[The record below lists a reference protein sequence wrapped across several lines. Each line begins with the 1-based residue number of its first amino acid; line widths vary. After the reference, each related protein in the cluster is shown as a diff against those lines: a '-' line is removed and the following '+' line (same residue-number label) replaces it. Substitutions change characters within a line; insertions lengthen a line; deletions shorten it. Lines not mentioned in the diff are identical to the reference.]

1 MGVDRMIENII
12 NGIMEDLDNRRGL
25 GFDNIDDDVIEEIK
39 DSWKNIIKSEF
50 EKVDEL
56 EEEDVLKQV
65 ILDYFKIGG
74 NRIRIRKYKNTSNK

>member
-1 MGVDRMIENII
+1 MGVDRMIENIV

-74 NRIRIRKYKNTSNK
+74 NI

>member
-1 MGVDRMIENII
+1 MGVDRMIENIV

-25 GFDNIDDDVIEEIK
+25 GFDNIDDDIIEEIK

-74 NRIRIRKYKNTSNK
+74 NM

>member
-1 MGVDRMIENII
+1 MGVDRMIENIV

-56 EEEDVLKQV
+56 EEEDVLKQI
-65 ILDYFKIGG
+65 ILDYFKMGG
-74 NRIRIRKYKNTSNK
+74 NI

>member
-1 MGVDRMIENII
+1 MGVDRMIENIV

-56 EEEDVLKQV
+56 EEEDILKQA

-74 NRIRIRKYKNTSNK
+74 NV

>member
-1 MGVDRMIENII
+1 MGVYRMIENIV

-56 EEEDVLKQV
+56 EEEDILKQV

-74 NRIRIRKYKNTSNK
+74 NM

>member
-1 MGVDRMIENII
+1 MGVDKMIENII

-56 EEEDVLKQV
+56 EEADVLKQV

-74 NRIRIRKYKNTSNK
+74 NM

>member
-1 MGVDRMIENII
+1 MGVDRMIENIV

-50 EKVDEL
+50 KKVDEL

-74 NRIRIRKYKNTSNK
+74 NM

>member
-1 MGVDRMIENII
+1 MGVDRMIENIV
-12 NGIMEDLDNRRGL
+12 NGIIEDLDNRRGL
-25 GFDNIDDDVIEEIK
+25 GFDNINDDIIEEIK

-56 EEEDVLKQV
+56 EEDDVLKQV

-74 NRIRIRKYKNTSNK
+74 NM

>member
-50 EKVDEL
+50 EKVDKL
-56 EEEDVLKQV
+56 DDNDILKQV

-74 NRIRIRKYKNTSNK
+74 NM

>member
-1 MGVDRMIENII
+1 MGVDRMIENIV

-25 GFDNIDDDVIEEIK
+25 GFDNIDDDIIEEIK

-56 EEEDVLKQV
+56 EEADVLKQV

-74 NRIRIRKYKNTSNK
+74 NM

>member
-1 MGVDRMIENII
+1 MGVDRMIENIV

-25 GFDNIDDDVIEEIK
+25 GFDNIDDNVIEEIK

-56 EEEDVLKQV
+56 EEADILKQV

-74 NRIRIRKYKNTSNK
+74 NI

>member
-56 EEEDVLKQV
+56 EDNDILKQV

-74 NRIRIRKYKNTSNK
+74 NM

>member
-1 MGVDRMIENII
+1 MGVDRMIENIV

-25 GFDNIDDDVIEEIK
+25 GFDNIDDDVIKEIK

-56 EEEDVLKQV
+56 EEEDILKQV

-74 NRIRIRKYKNTSNK
+74 NM

>member
-25 GFDNIDDDVIEEIK
+25 GFDNIDDDIIEEIK

-56 EEEDVLKQV
+56 EDNDILKQV

-74 NRIRIRKYKNTSNK
+74 NM

>member
-1 MGVDRMIENII
+1 MGVDRMIENIV

-25 GFDNIDDDVIEEIK
+25 GFDNIDDDIIEEIK

-56 EEEDVLKQV
+56 EEADILKQV

-74 NRIRIRKYKNTSNK
+74 NM

>member
-1 MGVDRMIENII
+1 MGVDKMIENIV

-74 NRIRIRKYKNTSNK
+74 NM

>member
-1 MGVDRMIENII
+1 MGVDKMIENII

-74 NRIRIRKYKNTSNK
+74 NM

>member
-56 EEEDVLKQV
+56 EEADILKQV

-74 NRIRIRKYKNTSNK
+74 NM

>member
-1 MGVDRMIENII
+1 MGIDRMIENII

-25 GFDNIDDDVIEEIK
+25 GFNNIDDDVIEEIK

-50 EKVDEL
+50 EKVDKL
-56 EEEDVLKQV
+56 DDNDILKQV

-74 NRIRIRKYKNTSNK
+74 NM

>member
-1 MGVDRMIENII
+1 MGIARMIENII

-25 GFDNIDDDVIEEIK
+25 GFDNIDDDIVEEIK

-50 EKVDEL
+50 EKVDKL
-56 EEEDVLKQV
+56 DDNDILKQV

-74 NRIRIRKYKNTSNK
+74 NM

>member
-1 MGVDRMIENII
+1 MGVDRMIENIV

-50 EKVDEL
+50 GKVDEL

-74 NRIRIRKYKNTSNK
+74 NM

>member
-1 MGVDRMIENII
+1 MGVDRMIENIV

-25 GFDNIDDDVIEEIK
+25 GFDNIDDDVMEEIK
-39 DSWKNIIKSEF
+39 ESWRNIIKSEF

-56 EEEDVLKQV
+56 EEADVLKQV

-74 NRIRIRKYKNTSNK
+74 NM

>member
-12 NGIMEDLDNRRGL
+12 NGIMEDLDDCRGL

-56 EEEDVLKQV
+56 EEADILKQV

-74 NRIRIRKYKNTSNK
+74 NM

>member
-25 GFDNIDDDVIEEIK
+25 GFDNIDDDVVEEIK

-56 EEEDVLKQV
+56 EDNDVLKQV

-74 NRIRIRKYKNTSNK
+74 NM

>member
-39 DSWKNIIKSEF
+39 DIWKNIIISEF

-56 EEEDVLKQV
+56 EDNDVLKQV

-74 NRIRIRKYKNTSNK
+74 NM

>member
-1 MGVDRMIENII
+1 MGVDRMIENIV
-12 NGIMEDLDNRRGL
+12 NGILEDLDNRRGL

-65 ILDYFKIGG
+65 ILDYFKMGG
-74 NRIRIRKYKNTSNK
+74 NM

>member
-1 MGVDRMIENII
+1 MGVDKMIENII

-56 EEEDVLKQV
+56 EDNDVLKQV

-74 NRIRIRKYKNTSNK
+74 NM

>member
-1 MGVDRMIENII
+1 MGVDKMIENIV

-39 DSWKNIIKSEF
+39 DNWKNIIKSEF

-74 NRIRIRKYKNTSNK
+74 NM

>member
-1 MGVDRMIENII
+1 MGVDRMIENIV

-25 GFDNIDDDVIEEIK
+25 GFDNIDDDVIKEIK

-74 NRIRIRKYKNTSNK
+74 NM

>member
-1 MGVDRMIENII
+1 MGVDRMIENIV

-56 EEEDVLKQV
+56 EEADILKQV

-74 NRIRIRKYKNTSNK
+74 NM

>member
-1 MGVDRMIENII
+1 MGVDRMIENIV

-25 GFDNIDDDVIEEIK
+25 GFDNIDDNVIEEIK

-56 EEEDVLKQV
+56 EEADILKQV

-74 NRIRIRKYKNTSNK
+74 NM

>member
-25 GFDNIDDDVIEEIK
+25 GFDNIDDDVMEEIK
-39 DSWKNIIKSEF
+39 ESWKNIIKAEF

-56 EEEDVLKQV
+56 EEVDVLKQV
-65 ILDYFKIGG
+65 LLDYFKIGG
-74 NRIRIRKYKNTSNK
+74 NN

>member
-1 MGVDRMIENII
+1 MGVDKMIENIV

-39 DSWKNIIKSEF
+39 NSWKNIIKSEF

-74 NRIRIRKYKNTSNK
+74 NM

>member
-25 GFDNIDDDVIEEIK
+25 GFDNIDDDIIEEIK

-56 EEEDVLKQV
+56 EDNDVLKQV

-74 NRIRIRKYKNTSNK
+74 NM

>member
-1 MGVDRMIENII
+1 MGVDKMIENIV

-25 GFDNIDDDVIEEIK
+25 GFDNIDDDIIEEIK

-74 NRIRIRKYKNTSNK
+74 NM